1 MIIPLK
7 RYNMYFDDIINASLL
22 RSKYEEYERI
32 LSSNSILE
40 IRVAVRDFLTFIR
53 DIKAYVSGN
62 LRAIIERQEKIAKEL
77 LLTIRIRYLII
88 FAYKAIV
95 NRLVK
100 SLVNAIKSFVSMLT
114 A

>member
-1 MIIPLK
+1 
-7 RYNMYFDDIINASLL
+7 MYFDDIVNASLL

-32 LSSNSILE
+32 LSSNRISE

-53 DIKAYVSGN
+53 DIKAYVSSN
-62 LRAIIERQEKIAKEL
+62 LRTIIERQEKIAKEL
-77 LLTIRIRYLII
+77 LFIIRIRYLII

-95 NRLVK
+95 NKLVK
-100 SLVNAIKSFVSMLT
+100 SLVNAIKSFISMLT